1 MNGPTKHIQVGWCC
15 DREEGA
21 FAFEPPRTVFSTRS
35 RPLSPRSVQNCPAV
49 NELERRLIEIPAPF
63 DLRMRAVEQESGIEL
78 FVVPTGTSVS
88 ESDIGDFLTIEAVER
103 WRDPRRPL
111 LQIKLPF
118 FLVTDEPCWVT
129 QVPPFLDPALR
140 SWPGSMSA
148 GRFPLHLWPRS
159 LQWPFEWDD
168 FSRDLIIRAR
178 EPLCYLLC
186 EFGDQA
192 VRPDLVEAELTPEL
206 AEYRSNM
213 EAVGEITDDIEGVW
227 CEAESRRPDR
237 LLVPVENG

>member
-1 MNGPTKHIQVGWCC
+1 MNGPIKNVQVGWSC

-21 FAFEPPRTVFSTRS
+21 FAFEPPRTVFSTRN

-49 NELERRLIEIPAPF
+49 NELERRLVEIPAPF
-63 DLRMRAVEQESGIEL
+63 DLRMRAVEEDGEVEL
-78 FVVPTGTSVS
+78 FVVPAGTSVS
-88 ESDIGDFLTIEAVER
+88 EDDIGGFLTIEPPER
-103 WRDPRRPL
+103 WRDPRRPV

-129 QVPPFLDPALR
+129 QIPPFLDSAMR

-168 FSRDLIIRAR
+168 FSRDLTIRTG
-178 EPLCYLLC
+178 EPLCYLMC
-186 EFGDQA
+186 EFGDPGA
-192 VRPDLVEAELTPEL
+192 RPDLVEAALTPDL
-206 AEYRSNM
+206 VEYRAGM

-227 CEAESRRPDR
+227 REAESRRPKR
-237 LLVPVENG
+237 LLVPVDNA